1 MSMLVASDAQNVGET
16 FRTSMPGGAPD
27 VSTPKAPDLTLG
39 DEVARPV
46 GYSGRRGLQ
55 RFVPGRPALLGAL
68 GTALFLGTWEWAGRA
83 EALGPT
89 WPALSTVVST
99 LTSPE
104 RRPALLRA
112 LSATC
117 SAAGRGFLIGS
128 VVGVL
133 LALIGTTVPLLRPGI
148 ERFSGVVHALPLIAL
163 APLFIVTVGREGT
176 PIAIATLAVF
186 FTMFVSSTSAFRS
199 ATTSAHDLFT
209 VGAASR
215 RDRFLH
221 LELPAAMPGIFE
233 GLRMAAP
240 AAVLGAV
247 LGEWFGA
254 PRGIGLLIVS
264 AMQNYQIGLL
274 WAAAFLSAL
283 ISMVSFGLLS
293 LAANAGVHRFAE
305 TE

>member
-1 MSMLVASDAQNVGET
+1 MSDRPVFASRVRALPPATAPVRDA
-16 FRTSMPGGAPD
+16 
-27 VSTPKAPDLTLG
+27 
-39 DEVARPV
+39 ARPV
-46 GYSGRRGLQ
+46 PSLLGRSVQALTPDR
-55 RFVPGRPALLGAL
+55 RTLLGAL
-68 GTALFLGTWEWAGRA
+68 GTAVFLGGWEIVGRA

-89 WPALSTVVST
+89 WPPLSTVLST
-99 LTSPE
+99 LTSAE

-117 SAAGRGFLIGS
+117 SAAGRGFVFGALIGT
-128 VVGVL
+128 L

-215 RDRFLH
+215 RDRFVH
-221 LELPAAMPGIFE
+221 LELPAALPGIFE

-274 WAAAFLSAL
+274 WTAAFLSAF

-293 LAANAGVHRFAE
+293 IMTTAGVRRFAE